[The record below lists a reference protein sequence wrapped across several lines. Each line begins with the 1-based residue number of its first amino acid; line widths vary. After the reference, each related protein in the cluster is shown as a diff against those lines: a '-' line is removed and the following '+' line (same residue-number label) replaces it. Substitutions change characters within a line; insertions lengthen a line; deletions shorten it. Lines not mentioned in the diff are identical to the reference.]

1 MKSNSFFFFPKHCR
15 DVLKIQTK
23 FFKEKKIV
31 FEKLTKNLNVFE
43 VKNYT
48 KENLGEKK
56 SNFQMLIF

>member
-1 MKSNSFFFFPKHCR
+1 MF
-15 DVLKIQTK
+15 LK
-23 FFKEKKIV
+23 FKPNFLRKKKIV